1 MSKYF
6 NETRKAEEWFA
17 REGLAKRQDVTTI
30 LQNLRNPE
38 PAVQVAE
45 NEKLP
50 QGNNRVDIDPMSTSH
65 FVLSGNRSGHYA
77 MEAYRALRT
86 RLMRLQAVKGL
97 RSIVLSSAMPGDGK
111 TVTTMN
117 LGICCAQ
124 LHEMPIL
131 LIDADLRSRRLSQY
145 LGQPLAPG
153 LAEVLRG
160 EARFEDVVLRTENPN
175 LYVLAAGSP
184 AGSPPELFTG
194 KVWGELMARCNEQFK
209 MVLVD
214 APPVR
219 PLADFE
225 LICAGCDAFV
235 MVVRAHQTQRE
246 ALHQVAG
253 HIDTKKLIGIV
264 LNSTDNY
271 SKNGYYTQ
279 YGPQDQA

>member
-1 MSKYF
+1 
-6 NETRKAEEWFA
+6 
-17 REGLAKRQDVTTI
+17 
-30 LQNLRNPE
+30 
-38 PAVQVAE
+38 
-45 NEKLP
+45 
-50 QGNNRVDIDPMSTSH
+50 
-65 FVLSGNRSGHYA
+65 

-86 RLMRLQAVKGL
+86 RLMRLQSVKGL
-97 RSIVLSSAMPGDGK
+97 RSIVLSSATPGDGK

-124 LHEMPIL
+124 LREMPIL
-131 LIDADLRSRRLSQY
+131 LIDADLRSRRLSQF
-145 LGQPLAPG
+145 LGDPLAPG
-153 LAEVLRG
+153 LAEVLKG
-160 EARFEDVVLRTENPN
+160 ESRFEDVILRTENPN

-194 KVWGELMARCNEQFK
+194 KAWGELMKRCNDQFK

-246 ALHQVAG
+246 ALQQVAG
-253 HIDTKKLIGIV
+253 HIDSKKLIGVV
-264 LNSTDNY
+264 LNGTDNH
-271 SKNGYYTQ
+271 SKNSYYTQ